1 MKISAVINAIESYAP
16 RAFQEKWDNSG
27 VQIALPP
34 GSDECTGVLLCL
46 DVNEAVV
53 AEAAMRGCNLIIS
66 HHPLIFK
73 GFKSLTGATVQ
84 ERAAI
89 AAVRAGIAVYS
100 AHTSL
105 DSTRG
110 GISYEMA
117 ALLGAKVTDVLQ
129 PAEGIE
135 SVVSVICPRD
145 KADDVRMVLF
155 NADGG
160 APLCADNAEAPAP
173 VDNTACCVNTPCESE
188 ELPYS
193 LGDDLSLDIT
203 HRALCKVETT
213 LPAWRVAGTIASL
226 KEIPGIDKLSY
237 TVQPAPAGN
246 AIGLGVFAEYDEPVC
261 GSEFAERLHTAFGCK
276 AIKVSA
282 AFSPDMKIRRIALC
296 SGAGG
301 EFIGRAVRAGVDA
314 YVTGDVRYHD
324 FADAAEAGCAIFD
337 VGHFE
342 SEQCAKSIFYRVITK
357 KFPNFAV
364 YYAESE
370 TNPVKYL

>member
-34 GSDECTGVLLCL
+34 DTDECTGVLLCL
-46 DVNEAVV
+46 DVNEAIV
-53 AEAAMRGCNLIIS
+53 AEAKQRGCNLIVS

-84 ERAAI
+84 ERAALEAI
-89 AAVRAGIAVYS
+89 RAGIAVYS

-117 ALLGAKVTDVLQ
+117 SLLGAEVTDVLE
-129 PAEGIE
+129 PAENIE
-135 SVVSVICPRD
+135 SVISVICPRD

-155 NADGG
+155 NADAG
-160 APLCADNAEAPAP
+160 APLCADNASVPAP
-173 VDNTACCVNTPCESE
+173 VENTASCVSNPCESE
-188 ELPYS
+188 ELPATPS
-193 LGDDLSLDIT
+193 NDFTLDIT
-203 HRALCKVETT
+203 HRALCRVETT
-213 LPAWRVAGTIASL
+213 LPSWRVAAAIASL

-237 TVQPAPAGN
+237 TVQRAPVGN
-246 AIGLGVFAEYDEPVC
+246 AIGLGVFACYEQPVS
-261 GSEFAERLHTAFGCK
+261 GYEFVERLRAAFGCK
-276 AIKVSA
+276 AIKASA
-282 AFSPDMKIRRIALC
+282 AYNRDMKIRRIALC
-296 SGAGG
+296 GGAGG
-301 EFIGRAVRAGVDA
+301 EFIGRAIRAGVDA
-314 YVTGDVRYHD
+314 YVTGDIRYHD
-324 FADAAEAGCAIFD
+324 FADVAEAACAVFD

-357 KFPNFAV
+357 KIPNFAV

-370 TNPVKYL
+370 TNPVKYV